1 MQILGLLG
9 MYFDSVVVKVK
20 TFLLLFRLALAILW
34 PLRNNFDI
42 PAAVAAVGVGIEQVV
57 VVVGLVVVWWWFG
70 VEIVLFV
77 VVVVGAVKIATELF
91 VVVEA
96 APALVPRLWWQ

>member
-1 MQILGLLG
+1 M
-9 MYFDSVVVKVK
+9 
-20 TFLLLFRLALAILW
+20 

-42 PAAVAAVGVGIEQVV
+42 PAVAAGVGIEQVAVVVVVV

-77 VVVVGAVKIATELF
+77 VVAVDFGAVVKIATELF
-91 VVVEA
+91 VVEA
-96 APALVPRLWWQ
+96 APALVPRLWWR